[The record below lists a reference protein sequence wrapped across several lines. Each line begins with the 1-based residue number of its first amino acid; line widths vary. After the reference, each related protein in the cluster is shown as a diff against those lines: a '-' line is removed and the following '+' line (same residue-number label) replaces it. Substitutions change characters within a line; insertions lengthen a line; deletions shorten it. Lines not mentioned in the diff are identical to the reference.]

1 VKPIRPSSRLTWPA
15 LLALLFAWPGVAGA
29 REPTAG
35 EWLADCTPYLAV
47 LEGSDGSDLDIMY
60 CTGLTMGILAGL
72 NTGARIGAISMA
84 SALTVLAGLD
94 QGKVLAAFNSLESE
108 DLLGF
113 CLPADR
119 PVSEILLV
127 VAAHLRSNPGHA
139 SLPVTAV
146 FFEALQAQYPCAGP
160 EPAPGGDAEPDK

>member
-1 VKPIRPSSRLTWPA
+1 MCPSSRVKWPA
-15 LLALLFAWPGVAGA
+15 LLAVLLAWAVPAGA

-94 QGKVLAAFNSLESE
+94 QEKVLAAFNSLESE

-113 CLPADR
+113 CLPADP
-119 PVSEILLV
+119 PVSEILV
-127 VAAHLRSNPGHA
+127 AVAAHLRANPGHA

-146 FFEALQAQYPCAGP
+146 FFEALRAQYPCTDP
-160 EPAPGGDAEPDK
+160 EPAPEGETDPDN

>member
-1 VKPIRPSSRLTWPA
+1 MNPVCHSSRFKWPA
-15 LLALLFAWPGVAGA
+15 LLAVLLAWVGPADA

-35 EWLADCTPYLAV
+35 EWLVDCTPYLAV

-94 QGKVLAAFNSLESE
+94 QEKVLAAFNSLESE

-119 PVSEILLV
+119 PVSEILVV
-127 VAAHLRSNPGHA
+127 VAAHLRANPERA

-146 FFEALQAQYPCAGP
+146 FFEALQAQYPCADP
-160 EPAPGGDAEPDK
+160 EPAGEGETGPDN

>member
-1 VKPIRPSSRLTWPA
+1 MNPVCPSSRFKWPA
-15 LLALLFAWPGVAGA
+15 LLAVLLAWAGPADA

-94 QGKVLAAFNSLESE
+94 QEKVLAAFNSLESE

-119 PVSEILLV
+119 PVSEILVV
-127 VAAHLRSNPGHA
+127 VAAHLRANPERA

-146 FFEALQAQYPCAGP
+146 FFEALQAQYACADP
-160 EPAPGGDAEPDK
+160 EPAGEGETGPDN

>member
-1 VKPIRPSSRLTWPA
+1 MNPVCPSSRLKWPA
-15 LLALLFAWPGVAGA
+15 LLAVLLAWASPADA

-94 QGKVLAAFNSLESE
+94 QEKVLAAFNSLESE

-119 PVSEILLV
+119 LVSEVLVV
-127 VAAHLRSNPGHA
+127 VAAHLRAKPERA

-146 FFEALQAQYPCAGP
+146 FFEALQAQYACADP
-160 EPAPGGDAEPDK
+160 EPVGEGENGPDN

>member
-1 VKPIRPSSRLTWPA
+1 MKPLSPGSCFNWLA
-15 LLALLFAWPGVAGA
+15 LLALPLAWAAPADA

-60 CTGLTMGILAGL
+60 CTGLTMGVLAGL

-94 QGKVLAAFNSLESE
+94 QEKVLAAFNSLESE

-113 CLPADR
+113 CRPADG
-119 PVSEILLV
+119 PVSEILVV
-127 VAAHLRSNPGHA
+127 VAEHLRANPDRA

-146 FFEALQAQYPCAGP
+146 FFEALQARYPCADP
-160 EPAPGGDAEPDK
+160 EPAGEGEPGPDN